1 VHFWMATGGFVLM
14 MLSLQIAG
22 LIQGAA
28 WLQGTPVEN
37 LLPQLKPYF
46 IARSIGGAMMVTSG
60 FIMAYNLYKTATV
73 GEREE
78 APTRARAAL
87 AETT

>member
-1 VHFWMATGGFVLM
+1 MAPAVHLM
-14 MLSLQIAG
+14 MLSQIG

-60 FIMAYNLYKTATV
+60 FIMAYNLFKTATV

-78 APTRARAAL
+78 TPTRAQAAL
-87 AETT
+87 APEY